1 MQAEPLLS
9 VVPPEASSDRRS
21 TFQLLSV
28 SLQPNSPGDRQQN
41 SVAVH
46 AQRIPEALSEGLEAV
61 QGLLSW
67 DQPVCHGRFSAQG
80 EARCHG
86 VHGRGANPAVERGGE
101 QRAAAT
107 SGRGVFGR
115 FYYVNNGAGRELPT
129 RGRTT
134 TPSVPRGGPPPLR
147 MRNSWKLP
155 GGARGARWVEDGQS
169 ARRHFVARERGLRAC
184 VRRRVVAVSAVP
196 EACGSWAAPW
206 ARTSGEWRWARR
218 GAGGGLSVERGLSS
232 ARRSRSVSRTE
243 RSGRYGSIVE
253 REDRDERESRSRR
266 RDDYKRSSEERRG
279 DRYDDYRDYD
289 SRDYDSRDYDSRDSR
304 DCRDYDSR
312 DYDSRD
318 SRDCRDYDSR
328 DGRDCRDYD
337 SRDCR
342 DYDSRDSRDYDCRDY
357 DSRDCR
363 DYDSRDSRDYDSRDY
378 DRDYDSR
385 DYDSPE
391 VSAAGPAG
399 RGWEPGLG
407 VAAGY

>member
-1 MQAEPLLS
+1 MFSSQHCFQTAHSQLRAAELRARAGIRQFSTQERAECHGGGTNPPAERVLPQPTGGFCFYFNNRAEP
-9 VVPPEASSDRRS
+9 
-21 TFQLLSV
+21 
-28 SLQPNSPGDRQQN
+28 
-41 SVAVH
+41 
-46 AQRIPEALSEGLEAV
+46 
-61 QGLLSW
+61 
-67 DQPVCHGRFSAQG
+67 
-80 EARCHG
+80 
-86 VHGRGANPAVERGGE
+86 ER
-101 QRAAAT
+101 
-107 SGRGVFGR
+107 
-115 FYYVNNGAGRELPT
+115 PT
-129 RGRTT
+129 LGRTT
-134 TPSVPRGGPPPLR
+134 TPSVPRGGRPPLR
-147 MRNSWKLP
+147 MRSSWKLP
-155 GGARGARWVEDGQS
+155 GGARGACWVEDGQS
-169 ARRHFVARERGLRAC
+169 ARRHFVARERGLRAR
-184 VRRRVVAVSAVP
+184 VRRRAVAVRAVP
-196 EACGSWAAPW
+196 ETCGSWAAPW
-206 ARTSGEWRWARR
+206 ARISGKWRWGRQ
-218 GAGGGLSVERGLSS
+218 GPGGLRRERALSS

-357 DSRDCR
+357 DSRDSR

-399 RGWEPGLG
+399 CGWNSGWGWQRGADVCWLPEG
-407 VAAGY
+407 ARAQEQR

>member
-1 MQAEPLLS
+1 MRNEERGAVQLAAIAKVPPRAKARSGRGQEIASGHTPPSSSSLTAVQKTVFKELKR
-9 VVPPEASSDRRS
+9 VLPPEASSDRRS

-169 ARRHFVARERGLRAC
+169 ARRHFVARERGLRAGGQ
-184 VRRRVVAVSAVP
+184 RR
-196 EACGSWAAPW
+196 
-206 ARTSGEWRWARR
+206 
-218 GAGGGLSVERGLSS
+218 AGGLRIVGS
-232 ARRSRSVSRTE
+232 AMGSDKRVSRTE

-266 RDDYKRSSEERRG
+266 RDDYK
-279 DRYDDYRDYD
+279 
-289 SRDYDSRDYDSRDSR
+289 
-304 DCRDYDSR
+304 
-312 DYDSRD
+312 
-318 SRDCRDYDSR
+318 
-328 DGRDCRDYD
+328 RDYD

-391 VSAAGPAG
+391 RERERRNSDKSEDGYHSDG
-399 RGWEPGLG
+399 DYGEHDYRNDINDEKESKTIMLRGLPITVTEND
-407 VAAGY
+407 